1 MAGIILEHMFK
12 VKYAEWLGGY
22 ASIPATEGS
31 RFSLCFFLK
40 ELGELCGRRILGPL
54 YQPLS
59 RYAAFPQLLAKCG
72 FALQA
77 TFSPTPCLRKFE
89 MS

>member
-1 MAGIILEHMFK
+1 MRSGWVGMPVSQPQRAQG
-12 VKYAEWLGGY
+12 
-22 ASIPATEGS
+22 
-31 RFSLCFFLK
+31 FSLCFFLK

-77 TFSPTPCLRKFE
+77 TFSPTPCLRKYD